1 MLRKILSILFAAL
14 IAFIGLSQ
22 PAFAYVSR
30 VPQTNGQPNW
40 TQISFNNMG
49 TVQSDNLGILDD
61 LSLIQQ
67 LGYNPSRAYSVG
79 DNLSSIL
86 KVGDLDVFGLGN
98 KSVGSFLGGVNPN
111 NVSLGEFEAINGVSF
126 TDLSKSV
133 NGLSKIPVSSFPLL
147 QSVISGNRS
156 GIAQNLSP
164 FLQQVSPEVKDYLKA
179 NPWAADLP
187 LEQVLQGDWKGAALQ
202 GTLKVGLPKLV
213 KQFPSL
219 KNVPLGD
226 IVSAASTGNLK
237 AIANV
242 GIQYGIKYGLKQ
254 LNQSVGDFLKDNPQ
268 LADLPIGML
277 TDINKLSINSVP
289 GLTKTAISSI
299 PGLKNQTIKNVPG
312 LENVPLSSL
321 LGLLTAAFAK
331 VDLTNEGD
339 QEAPRALT
347 GGGYSFTSTPCT
359 GPACSNFEV
368 NQAQALNPLLSSSL
382 NGLQFVVGSND
393 SKKGQSVK
401 GGKGILGKMFG
412 GKEPVHIRPWG
423 DDPNISMAVLS
434 VNDVKGDA
442 QLGFY
447 LRICAQPPLM
457 PKTCTPYAIGPIP
470 FMTVHEGETV
480 VIQSTNP
487 PPISSPTLSGYSN
500 CGGTS
505 TPTKYGHKP
514 YAESSDNLVPIT
526 VGGVATGRT
535 ELLKKDAAASF
546 EKMRADAQAKGINL
560 YGISG
565 FRDVAS
571 QTQLWNQQVAKLGS
585 PQQAA
590 TVSAPPGYS
599 EHHTGYAVDLGTNQS
614 TDLSP
619 SFEYT
624 PAYAW
629 LSQNASKYGFQQSFT
644 GQPGQGAGKESWHF
658 RFTGSSQAN
667 TIFNPPSSS
676 ISSSGSNS
684 KGGMQLYLA
693 RIAEG
698 ESSGGVNLGPNYLG
712 AYGKYQFIPSTRAAI
727 LQKYGHDA
735 WNPSQWDAAAID
747 LIGDVGGQKVI
758 NAINAGDFT
767 YADQV
772 LNTTWTSLPGGAE
785 DNWTAAK
792 LAQFGGVTGGS
803 GATLV
808 ASNTSCGG
816 VQCPPNGPCL
826 LHHPLPPGVITS
838 GFGQRNGRLHA
849 GVDIAELSG
858 STGPGGA
865 VLSAADG
872 QVVAI
877 PNYFSGCGN
886 YGYRIEVEHP
896 GRNLYTTY
904 NHLYSRNVQVGSKV
918 ARGQQIAVEGATSC
932 GMYTHLHFETQK
944 TAGIGV
950 AAGVFDP
957 TTLQYDPVMK

>member
-1 MLRKILSILFAAL
+1 MLRRVLSICFAAL
-14 IAFIGLSQ
+14 LVFLAIAQ
-22 PAFAYVSR
+22 PAMAYVSR
-30 VPQTNGQPNW
+30 LPQTNGQPNW

-49 TVQSDNLGILDD
+49 TVQSANLGILDD

-67 LGYNPSRAYSVG
+67 LGYNPSRAYSIG

-86 KVGDLDVFGLGN
+86 KVGDLDIFGLGN
-98 KSVGSFLGGVNPN
+98 KSVGSFLGGANPS
-111 NVSLGEFEAINGVSF
+111 NVSLGEFEGINGISF
-126 TDLSKSV
+126 TDLSNSV

-164 FLQQVSPEVKDYLKA
+164 FLQQVSPEIKDYLKA

-187 LEQVLQGDWKGAALQ
+187 LEQVLQGDWQGAALQ
-202 GTLKVGLPKLV
+202 GALKVGLPKLV
-213 KQFPSL
+213 QQFPAL
-219 KNVPLGD
+219 NNVPLGD
-226 IVSAASTGNLK
+226 IVSAVSTGNLK
-237 AIANV
+237 SVATV
-242 GIQYGIKYGLKQ
+242 GIKYGLTK
-254 LNQSVGDFLKDNPQ
+254 LNQTLGDFLKDNPAI
-268 LADLPIGML
+268 ADLPIGML

-289 GLTKTAISSI
+289 GLAKTAIGAI
-299 PGLKNQTIKNVPG
+299 PGLKNQTIKNIPG

-331 VDLTNEGD
+331 VDFPD
-339 QEAPRALT
+339 QGASIAPRALT

-368 NQAQALNPLLSSSL
+368 NQAQALNPLMSPLL
-382 NGLQFVVGSND
+382 NGTQFVVGSND

-401 GGKGILGKMFG
+401 GGTGILGKMFG
-412 GKEPVHIRPWG
+412 GKEPVHVRPWG

-447 LRICAQPPLM
+447 LRICAEPPFM

-470 FMTVHEGETV
+470 FMTVHEGEMV

-487 PPISSPTLSGYSN
+487 PPISAPTLSGYSN
-500 CGGTS
+500 CGGS
-505 TPTKYGHKP
+505 SGVPNTPG
-514 YAESSDNLVPIT
+514 
-526 VGGVATGRT
+526 
-535 ELLKKDAAASF
+535 
-546 EKMRADAQAKGINL
+546 
-560 YGISG
+560 
-565 FRDVAS
+565 
-571 QTQLWNQQVAKLGS
+571 LGS
-585 PQQAA
+585 AA
-590 TVSAPPGYS
+590 TAGSGKMQVY
-599 EHHTGYAVDLGTNQS
+599 
-614 TDLSP
+614 LS
-619 SFEYT
+619 
-624 PAYAW
+624 
-629 LSQNASKYGFQQSFT
+629 
-644 GQPGQGAGKESWHF
+644 
-658 RFTGSSQAN
+658 
-667 TIFNPPSSS
+667 
-676 ISSSGSNS
+676 
-684 KGGMQLYLA
+684 

-698 ESSGGVNLGPNYLG
+698 ESSGGINLGPNSIG
-712 AYGKYQFIPSTRAAI
+712 AYGKYQFIPTTRSGI

-735 WNPSQWDAAAID
+735 WIPSQWDAATVD

-785 DNWTAAK
+785 DHWTAAR
-792 LAQFGGVTGGS
+792 LAQFGGVTGSS
-803 GATLV
+803 GATLI
-808 ASNTSCGG
+808 ASAASCGG
-816 VQCPPNGPCL
+816 VQCPSTGPCL
-826 LHHPLPPGVITS
+826 LHHPLPPGIITS
-838 GFGQRNGRLHA
+838 GFGKRYGKLHA

-858 STGPGGA
+858 ATGAGGP

-896 GRNLYTTY
+896 GRNLFTTY
-904 NHLYSRNVQVGSKV
+904 NHLHSRNVQVGSKV

-944 TAGIGV
+944 TAGIGL

-957 TTLQYDPVMK
+957 TTLQYSPAMH